1 MWPTAS
7 PYASR
12 PTVIIGFVSDHFQN
26 ALAYEAGDALCFA
39 LCGAMFVVILGTVC
53 YGFALARFDRNA
65 YDKKCVDDPSFRGFL
80 GDV

>member
-1 MWPTAS
+1 M
-7 PYASR
+7 
-12 PTVIIGFVSDHFQN
+12 
-26 ALAYEAGDALCFA
+26 CFA